1 MVSIRDI
8 ETKTMNEEK
17 RKEAKKDIFAFYVGR
32 PLSYVLT
39 IPFLK
44 TNLTPNQISLLSIV
58 PLFIGTFIFSV
69 SSNLYLVV
77 IGWVC
82 FFLWNLLDG
91 VDGNIAR
98 YKNISSPMGSVIDAM
113 AGYAAMYLSYFGMGI
128 VASRYTDTMLIS
140 PTNYIILG
148 ALSGMFV
155 LFPRLVMHKAI
166 NTVKDD
172 KSEHFKGRK
181 NFGLKEMIALNVTSI
196 TGSAQL
202 FMLIAILLKL
212 SDLFT
217 LGYFIINLVIMIITI
232 NKIIK

>member
-8 ETKTMNEEK
+8 ENKTMNVEK
-17 RKEAKKDIFAFYVGR
+17 RKEAKKDIFAFYIGR

-44 TNLTPNQISLLSIV
+44 TNITPNQISLLSII
-58 PLFIGTFIFSV
+58 PLIIGTFIFCMTP
-69 SSNLYLVV
+69 NIYLLI
-77 IGWVC
+77 IGWLC

-98 YKNISSPMGSVIDAM
+98 YKEISSPMGSVVDAM
-113 AGYAAMYLSYFGMGI
+113 AGYAAMFLSYLGMGV
-128 VASRYTDTMLIS
+128 VAGNYDNTFLFQ
-140 PTNYIILG
+140 PKNYIVFG
-148 ALSGMFV
+148 ALSGVFV

-166 NTVKDD
+166 NTVKNE

-181 NFGLKEMIALNVTSI
+181 NFGLKEMIALNITSI
-196 TGSAQL
+196 TGFAQL
-202 FMLIAILLKL
+202 FMLVAIVLKI

-217 LGYFIINLVIMIITI
+217 IGYFIINLVIMILTI
-232 NKIIK
+232 KKIIQ